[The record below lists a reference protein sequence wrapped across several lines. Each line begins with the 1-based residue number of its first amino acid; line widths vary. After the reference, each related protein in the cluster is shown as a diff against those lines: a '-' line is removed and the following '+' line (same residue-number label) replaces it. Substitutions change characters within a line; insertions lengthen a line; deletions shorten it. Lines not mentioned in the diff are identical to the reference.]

1 MPKWF
6 ARIINPRDPNHGKKG
21 LVLSASKSRIVVRI
35 NETPQAYA
43 PDEVEIDQDKGQQHG
58 TDKK

>member
-6 ARIINPRDPNHGKKG
+6 ARITAPKDPNYGKTG
-21 LVLSASKSRIVVRI
+21 LVLSAGQGRIVVRI
-35 NETPQAYA
+35 DDTPQAYT
-43 PDEVEIDQDKGQQHG
+43 PDEVEIDQDKEQQHG